1 MNEWQ
6 SMMMVKIWMTTMT
19 LKAKE
24 DHLVVSILVLHMLR
38 HKSHRVDRLL
48 KMRLL
53 ETKFLYLWSDES
65 FDTCTPIALPVLVR
79 SPGSHCRT
87 WKCYINYINSDI
99 SVLLLEKFDW
109 RIQLDASPES
119 STIELFFRKGKPVT
133 LRLLLELDEHS
144 IEEQWYNNHNG
155 GSWQFQFFGKR

>member
-133 LRLLLELDEHS
+133 LRLLLEFVEPS
-144 IEEQWYNNHNG
+144 IAEQWYA
-155 GSWQFQFFGKR
+155 

>member
-6 SMMMVKIWMTTMT
+6 SMMVVKIWMTTMT

-24 DHLVVSILVLHMLR
+24 DHLVVSILVLYMLR

-53 ETKFLYLWSDES
+53 ETKFIYFMEWWVLWYFHSNCFTCSCTESRKPLSYLVKWYWLHWLGYLKNLTAEKKLY
-65 FDTCTPIALPVLVR
+65 T
-79 SPGSHCRT
+79 
-87 WKCYINYINSDI
+87 
-99 SVLLLEKFDW
+99 
-109 RIQLDASPES
+109 SPES

-133 LRLLLELDEHS
+133 LRLLLELVKPS
-144 IEEQWYNNHNG
+144 IAEQWYA
-155 GSWQFQFFGKR
+155 